1 VSSFRLIDAERVNYP
16 VALLCR
22 MLGVSKSG
30 YYAWRSR
37 PPSERRR
44 QDALL
49 TQKIHEIHSRSRQ
62 TYGSPRV
69 HAELRSL
76 GIGCGR
82 RRVAR
87 LMRVAGL
94 RGCMR
99 RKKRRTTRRDPRAA
113 PAPDLLRGDF
123 VAGRPNRVWLADITY
138 IPTREGFLYLA
149 FILDTHSRRIV
160 GWSMDS
166 HMRTEL
172 VVDALEMAVWRRKPS
187 AGLVHHSDRG
197 AQYTAISF
205 GKRLEEVGIIPSM
218 GRTGSALDIS
228 AMAESFI
235 ATLKVELVHRRR
247 FPDRGVARSAIFEY
261 LEGFYNRRRLHSAL
275 SYQSPMSYEE
285 ATMEGVAVA

>member
-1 VSSFRLIDAERVNYP
+1 MSTFRLIDAERANYP
-16 VALLCR
+16 VAMLCR
-22 MLGVSKSG
+22 ALGVSKSA

-49 TQKIHEIHSRSRQ
+49 IERIREIHSRSRA
-62 TYGSPRV
+62 TYGYPRV

-87 LMRVAGL
+87 LMKAAGL
-94 RGCMR
+94 RGCIR
-99 RKKRRTTRRDPRAA
+99 GKRRTTTRRDPRAA
-113 PAPDLLRGDF
+113 PAPDLLGRDF
-123 VAGRPNRVWLADITY
+123 VAGRPNRIWLADITY
-138 IPTREGFLYLA
+138 IPTQEGFLYLA

-160 GWSMDS
+160 GWSMGS

-197 AQYTAISF
+197 TQYTAISF
-205 GKRLEEVGIIPSM
+205 GRRLEEVGIVPSM
-218 GRTGSALDIS
+218 GRTGSALDN
-228 AMAESFI
+228 AMAESFV
-235 ATLKVELVHRRR
+235 ATLKTELVHRRR
-247 FPDRGVARSAIFEY
+247 FPDREVARSAIFEY